1 MRKILLTT
9 VFILTTAVLFAQN
22 MQDVVH
28 LTNGSIIRGTIV
40 EQVPNQSIT
49 IETADGSLFVFAI
62 DEVERM
68 TREQVVRE
76 PVLQQTRFGI
86 IGGLNFASQMV
97 FDTYGTGS
105 GSTNAR
111 TAFHIGAFMEMPMGI
126 NWTFRPE
133 LQYSMQGAS
142 SRMGGR
148 TITDK
153 FDYINLPLVFR
164 WHFWQRRMSLDFG
177 PQFGYLVSATV
188 SDGRNIIDELNRFD
202 ASLVLGVSV
211 RLNENVSLSTRGI
224 AGATNI
230 IEINGMRYTNS
241 VSQLSL
247 VIKL

>member
-40 EQVPNQSIT
+40 EQVPNQSVT
-49 IETADGSLFVFAI
+49 IETADGSLFVFAM
-62 DEVERM
+62 DEVKRM
-68 TREQVVRE
+68 TRERIARE

-86 IGGLNFASQMV
+86 IGGLNAASQMV
-97 FDTYGTGS
+97 VADGRESGTTDPRIGL
-105 GSTNAR
+105 
-111 TAFHIGAFMEMPMGI
+111 HIGGFMEMPMGI
-126 NWTFRPE
+126 NWTFRTE
-133 LQYSMQGAS
+133 LQYSMQG
-142 SRMGGR
+142 GNWNDGVVE
-148 TITDK
+148 K

-164 WHFWQRRMSLDFG
+164 WQFWQRRMSLDFG